1 MTPSSPRN
9 PVRCP
14 YCCKFY
20 DPKKEMT
27 DDHVIASASGI
38 RLTRR
43 TTFQRYTVRACRGCN
58 ERFGAIEGDILH
70 HLAVWSWTLKTQQS
84 DLSSRARGG
93 RSIRRQQETQLTGRN
108 VKRGRRSLQNDM
120 VDASDVPLHKVA
132 AWTLPNIRSGQPT
145 LAIRVPTTLA
155 HVVEKWVRGIYH
167 KTTRSFLPDAYAV
180 QSVPVTDEAEAE
192 NLEFIRRRG
201 QVLAQGPGI
210 AVTQWI
216 ERQNEVLYAI
226 YSFTIWDVFSVY
238 AAAHTL
244 SHKPIR
250 EMLITRRRT
259 MF

>member
-1 MTPSSPRN
+1 MTPSSPHN
-9 PVRCP
+9 QIRCP

-20 DPKKEMT
+20 PKKEMT
-27 DDHVIASASGI
+27 DDHVIASAWYPSNVPA
-38 RLTRR
+38 
-43 TTFQRYTVRACRGCN
+43 TFQRYTVRACRGCN
-58 ERFGAIEGDILH
+58 ERLGAIERDILH
-70 HLAVWSWTLKTQQS
+70 HLAVCLDPQNPAVRPIVENQRRALDPSAAR
-84 DLSSRARGG
+84 DLADGQKREAR
-93 RSIRRQQETQLTGRN
+93 L
-108 VKRGRRSLQNDM
+108 RSLQNDM

-145 LAIRVPTTLA
+145 LAIRVPTTLTN
-155 HVVEKWVRGIYH
+155 VVEKWVRGIYH
-167 KTTRSFLPDAYAV
+167 KTTRLFLPDAYAV

-226 YSFTIWDVFSVY
+226 YSFTIWDVFRVY
-238 AAAHTL
+238 AAATP

-250 EMLITRRRT
+250 EMLITAT
-259 MF
+259 DDVLIV